1 MQFDL
6 IYEVALPAHLQS
18 SEAQV
23 YANVLEQ
30 VSLADKLGF
39 GCAWFVEHHT
49 MPGYSHS
56 SKPELILAALSQRTR
71 AIRLGLAVIPLPY
84 HHPIHVAEKIATLD
98 ILSKGRLEVGIGRGF
113 APAEYALFGK
123 EMGASRELVEE
134 SLTILR
140 ASFGGA
146 PMTFDGNHY
155 RVDSLELVPRVIQRP
170 HPPLWSAAVSP
181 ESFKRIAAQ
190 GMGVLTGPF
199 KPWFMLESDIETY
212 RQNWRENAAPRIGMS
227 VSMLCLPDGKR
238 ARAIAKD
245 AFSWF
250 YRELYKT
257 TLPVLE
263 KLYPSYEH
271 FASLGRYRQLMKLGI
286 NLKFLETFGMA
297 VAGSPQQCIDGL
309 ERFRAA
315 GVTNLLCGIGAGAVS
330 HEIAGESMQ
339 CIAAE
344 VMPHFAVPS

>member
-6 IYEVALPAHLQS
+6 IYEIALPIHLQR

-23 YANVLEQ
+23 YADVLDQ
-30 VSLADKLGF
+30 VALADRLGF

-49 MPGYSHS
+49 MPGYSHC
-56 SKPELILAALSQRTR
+56 SKPELVLAALSQRTR
-71 AIRLGLAVIPLPY
+71 AIRLGLAIIPLPY

-98 ILSKGRLEVGIGRGF
+98 VLSDGRLEVGIGRGF

-123 EMGASRELVEE
+123 EMGESRELVEE
-134 SLTILR
+134 SLAILR
-140 ASFGGA
+140 ASFCGA
-146 PMTFDGNHY
+146 PISFDGRHHRIHN
-155 RVDSLELVPRVIQRP
+155 LEVLPRVIQQP

-181 ESFKRIAAQ
+181 ESFRRVAEQ
-190 GMGVLTGPF
+190 GLGVLTGPF
-199 KPWFMLESDIETY
+199 KPWFMLASDIKTY
-212 RQNWRENAAPRIGMS
+212 QQNWSGSAVPRIGMS

-271 FASLGRYRQLMKLGI
+271 FAGLGRYRQLMKLGV

-297 VAGSPQQCIDGL
+297 VAGSPQQCIAAI

-330 HEIAGESMQ
+330 NEIARESMQ
-339 CIAAE
+339 CLAAE
-344 VMPHFAVPS
+344 VMPHFGTQS